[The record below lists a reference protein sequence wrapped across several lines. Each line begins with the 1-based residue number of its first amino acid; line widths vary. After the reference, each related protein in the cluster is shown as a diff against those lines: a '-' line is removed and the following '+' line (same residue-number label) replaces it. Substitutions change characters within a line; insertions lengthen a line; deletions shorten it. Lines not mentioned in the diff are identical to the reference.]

1 MTSRLHGGRD
11 DRDRGGGCLANDSAN
26 WDEKSH
32 EVQAIKLCTLKYINT
47 LGSVGSYLSEELRHH
62 AAVRLTALAVL
73 ESRIFLSK
81 EKSFN
86 GGLNY

>member
-1 MTSRLHGGRD
+1 MVEEMTGTVV
-11 DRDRGGGCLANDSAN
+11 
-26 WDEKSH
+26 E
-32 EVQAIKLCTLKYINT
+32 T